1 MAEIQELQ
9 ANAPGELPRTLG
21 AQGTQGTQGTLQAA
35 RQARIEADLAGCEM
49 EELTAALH
57 RKPPVGRWP
66 QLARATFGPTV
77 AVLSG

>member
-1 MAEIQELQ
+1 LA
-9 ANAPGELPRTLG
+9 
-21 AQGTQGTQGTLQAA
+21 AA
-35 RQARIEADLAGCEM
+35 RQARLDAELAGCEI

-66 QLARATFGPTV
+66 RLTQASFGPSV

>member
-1 MAEIQELQ
+1 LQ
-9 ANAPGELPRTLG
+9 G
-21 AQGTQGTQGTLQAA
+21 ALAAA
-35 RQARIEADLAGCEM
+35 RQARIEAELAGCEM

-66 QLARATFGPTV
+66 RLTQAAFGPSV

>member
-1 MAEIQELQ
+1 MTDIERLQ
-9 ANAPGELPRTLG
+9 AIAPVGPQA
-21 AQGTQGTQGTLQAA
+21 AQGALSAA
-35 RQARIEADLAGCEM
+35 RQARIDAELAGCEM

-66 QLARATFGPTV
+66 RLAQAAFGPTV

>member
-1 MAEIQELQ
+1 VTDIQGFNLDVC
-9 ANAPGELPRTLG
+9 PG
-21 AQGTQGTQGTLQAA
+21 AQGALGALAAA
-35 RQARIEADLAGCEM
+35 RQARLEAELAGCEM

-66 QLARATFGPTV
+66 RLAQAAFGPTI